1 MEMLKISS
9 LLCLILAYTN
19 GDIGYT
25 CSDGFTYLASTKL
38 CYKYIDDQVTKNTA
52 EGMCENIFAVLVE
65 VTSFDVE
72 ALIKQRR
79 QIDGDD
85 ASSVWL
91 GMTRSGSTWKWFDL
105 DKPVSNGYTNW
116 AASQPVGVYSCA
128 VMAGTSSKWTTH
140 DCTSNAG
147 GIACQRQPDLK
158 TDATN
163 LALEAETKIMHDV
176 NGAVAVD
183 GEQKLDISSCTD
195 NASFNNYYIIID
207 LGQNSSLTHI
217 GLFAKYPVENT
228 TVHFSTTCTDRDDC
242 WSKCIVASHRRRT
255 QWINTCA
262 AGHSNKAHF
271 IRLVFPN
278 FQSIS
283 ICEIIVLGASAAP
296 TTTTPTTTT
305 TTTTM
310 PSTTSTTTTP
320 TTTSTTTTPTTTSTT
335 TTPTTTSTT
344 TTPTTTSTTTT
355 TPTTTSTTTT
365 PSTTST
371 TTTPTTTSTST
382 TPTTTTYTSTTTA
395 STTTATITAA
405 LTTTTSVPVTTIATG
420 SPLIST
426 TTSDAVT
433 TVHPDGQVLAW
444 DSYGRAIRKKCTCR
458 CKPPAVPKV
467 EKEAVERGDELKD
480 ELIVE
485 AGLLSTE
492 IAKKISKQD
501 DRKSSNVIGMSGI
514 AMLILPILFIVI
526 PDLLTFLKWLC
537 RC

>member
-1 MEMLKISS
+1 MSYPDVPIFGYS
-9 LLCLILAYTN
+9 
-19 GDIGYT
+19 GDSRSACAGTVIGYV
-25 CSDGFTYLASTKL
+25 CLA
-38 CYKYIDDQVTKNTA
+38 
-52 EGMCENIFAVLVE
+52 
-65 VTSFDVE
+65 VTS
-72 ALIKQRR
+72 
-79 QIDGDD
+79 
-85 ASSVWL
+85 S
-91 GMTRSGSTWKWFDL
+91 
-105 DKPVSNGYTNW
+105 
-116 AASQPVGVYSCA
+116 
-128 VMAGTSSKWTTH
+128 
-140 DCTSNAG
+140 
-147 GIACQRQPDLK
+147 
-158 TDATN
+158 
-163 LALEAETKIMHDV
+163 
-176 NGAVAVD
+176 
-183 GEQKLDISSCTD
+183 KLDISSCTD

-207 LGQNSSLTHI
+207 LGQNSSITHI

-305 TTTTM
+305 TTTTT
-310 PSTTSTTTTP
+310 PTTTSTTTTP

-382 TPTTTTYTSTTTA
+382 APTTTTYTSTTTA
-395 STTTATITAA
+395 SATTATITAA

-426 TTSDAVT
+426 TTSVPATTTTAAASTSIITTTPATITAVTTSTSTNSAHTTTTTMAPISVSNSTSPPSSSTLFSSSSTSPAVITSDAVT
-433 TVHPDGQVLAW
+433 TVHPDGQALAW
-444 DSYGRAIRKKCTCR
+444 DSYGRPIRKKCTCR

-485 AGLLSTE
+485 TGLLSTE